1 MQTELWHS
9 LPLSSLQTQNLSGSS
24 CGEEANSFLAAL
36 HLEAIAHQLLMILGL
51 HAVFNKH
58 DLGVHGINYQADE
71 ANPRA
76 VC

>member
-1 MQTELWHS
+1 M
-9 LPLSSLQTQNLSGSS
+9 QNLSGSS
-24 CGEEANSFLAAL
+24 CGKESNNFLAAL
-36 HLEAIAHQLLMILGL
+36 HLEAVAHQLPMILGL
-51 HAVFNKH
+51 HATFNKR